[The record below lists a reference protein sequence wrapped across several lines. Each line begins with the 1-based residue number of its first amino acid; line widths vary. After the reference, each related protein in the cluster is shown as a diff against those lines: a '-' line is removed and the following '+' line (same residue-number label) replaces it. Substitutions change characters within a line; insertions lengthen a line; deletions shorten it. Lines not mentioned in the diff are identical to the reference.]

1 MLLLISITLGQN
13 SRMFG
18 HSTHKSLKLLHKKF
32 NVTVAL
38 KPDIIV
44 GEHQIAL
51 FIIELT
57 LFRIKI
63 QLIFN
68 ISGLVSKPSR
78 QIPEE

>member
-18 HSTHKSLKLLHKKF
+18 HNTHKSLELLHKKF

-44 GEHQIAL
+44 VGAHQI
-51 FIIELT
+51 
-57 LFRIKI
+57 
-63 QLIFN
+63 
-68 ISGLVSKPSR
+68 
-78 QIPEE
+78 